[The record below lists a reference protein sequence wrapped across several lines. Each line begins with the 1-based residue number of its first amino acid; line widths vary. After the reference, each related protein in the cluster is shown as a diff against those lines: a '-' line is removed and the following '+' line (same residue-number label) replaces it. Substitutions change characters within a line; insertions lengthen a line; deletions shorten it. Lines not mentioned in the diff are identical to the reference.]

1 MRYSYI
7 SFYNI
12 DEIQRYKVKLSVIG
26 KNLIQRIMVVGKQKL
41 RVYK

>member
-26 KNLIQRIMVVGKQKL
+26 KNLNIENYGCW
-41 RVYK
+41 